1 MRRDAVRVAL
11 AAAAVLHLA
20 SGCGGDTESSGPAFT
35 DGSQAPAFEMEA
47 NEPFF
52 LDVTERV
59 GIGFRHNKREQEH
72 MPPVDDAIGA
82 SVVVFD
88 YNGDGLPDL
97 FFTNSNGPNALY
109 KNIEGSTFEDVARAA
124 GVDDPQSPSNGGCA
138 ADYDNDGLPDLYLT
152 NDGLSRLYRNKG
164 DGAFMDVTEAAG
176 LTTADQALRTTGCAW
191 GDYNRDGH
199 LDLVVTRHF
208 RKGRPRTGD
217 DADLMEPTDD
227 PRLLAGLA
235 LYRNQGRGIFEDT
248 TSLLGDV
255 SGPKSGKLPGN
266 IWGPGFQPSWIDL
279 DNDGDLDLYVI
290 NDLGELLQPNVLW
303 RNDGSSDD
311 GRWRFTDISEASG
324 ADVVMFGMGLAVGD
338 YNLDGL
344 FDLYVTNIGD
354 NVLLENTGRGL
365 VFTDAATE
373 AGAAIGR
380 LGGKNNLRITW
391 GAAFFDYDNDGDEDL
406 YVVSGYMKEGPQPP
420 PTDPSEK
427 QGSQTYQPVEQGDV
441 LLRNDGSGVFV
452 DVSPTSGAADRGVGR
467 GASYLDFND
476 DGCLDLVVAR
486 AGDTPLLYQNTC
498 MNGNNWLVVEPI
510 WEDSGSISIGARVD
524 VVANGVRQI
533 REVAA
538 GSSYM
543 GQSQM
548 QLHFG
553 LGAAEE
559 ADSVTIR
566 WPNGA
571 QSELRNV
578 PANQKLR
585 IYPGP

>member
-1 MRRDAVRVAL
+1 MKRDAVRIAL
-11 AAAAVLHLA
+11 AATVLYLA
-20 SGCGGDTESSGPAFT
+20 SGCGGSPESGSPGFT
-35 DGSQAPAFEMEA
+35 DGSPAPKTDASK
-47 NEPFF
+47 PLF
-52 LDVTERV
+52 LDVTKRV
-59 GIGFRHNKREQEH
+59 GIDFRHRKREQEH

-82 SVVVFD
+82 SVVVLD

-97 FFTNSNGPNALY
+97 FLTNSNGPNALY
-109 KNIEGSTFEDVARAA
+109 KNVGGSAFEDVASVA
-124 GVDDPQSPSNGGCA
+124 GVDDPKSPSNGGCA
-138 ADYDNDGLPDLYLT
+138 ADYDNDGLTDLYLT
-152 NDGLSRLYRNKG
+152 NDGLSRLFRNKG
-164 DGAFMDVTEAAG
+164 DGTFMDVTEAAG
-176 LTTADQALRTTGCAW
+176 LATADRALRTTGCAW
-191 GDYNRDGH
+191 ADYDLDGH

-217 DADLMEPTDD
+217 DAALVEPTDD
-227 PRLLAGLA
+227 PNLLAGLA
-235 LYRNQGRGIFEDT
+235 LYRNQGSGVFQNT

-255 SGPKSGKLPGN
+255 FGPKKGKLPGN
-266 IWGPGFQPSWIDL
+266 IWGPGFQPGWVDL
-279 DNDGDLDLYVI
+279 DNDGDVDLYVI

-303 RNDGSSDD
+303 RNDGPSSD
-311 GRWRFTDISEASG
+311 GRWRFTDVSEASG

-344 FDLYVTNIGD
+344 FDLYITNIGD

-365 VFTDAATE
+365 AFTDVAAE
-373 AGAAIGR
+373 AGVSIGR
-380 LGGKNNLRITW
+380 LGGNNNLRVTW

-406 YVVSGYMKEGPQPP
+406 YVVSGYMKEGPPP
-420 PTDPSEK
+420 PPADGSGK
-427 QGSQTYQPVEQGDV
+427 QGAQTFQPVEQDDV
-441 LLRNDGSGVFV
+441 LLRNEGGGVFV

-476 DGCLDLVVAR
+476 DGCLDVVVAR

-498 MNGNNWLVVEPI
+498 VNGNNWLAVEPI
-510 WEDSGSISIGARVD
+510 WEDSGSIAIGARVD

-553 LGAAEE
+553 LGAAAE

-566 WPNGA
+566 WPNGTR
-571 QSELRNV
+571 SELRNV

-585 IYPGP
+585 MSPGP